1 MGVDIEDTWHPSIKL
16 NAIGR
21 AIDRNATDPIPTGV
35 TRDDIEEIC
44 YTIEQLY
51 GKFIDELVAET
62 ELSRRESQSWVLRNL
77 VYEGAE
83 PLSYEAIGLY
93 IWAIGRAREGD
104 PLSRTIVNEYH
115 GRAVEKIDRAEATV
129 MRTGPPPYPDELF
142 DDPTLLWVDSSVGER
157 LRRRLGP
164 EENFSDLLDRLL
176 DETSSTPSLEAVIE
190 AYKTERGSSYV
201 AVDTVYPDWDGNLRL
216 VVHTPEPGD
225 LPDEIAEIEDVRID
239 DTRVDVT
246 IMENDERSR
255 AASHLVVYRAGE
267 DEEDAVVPLEN
278 GIEGLLTALEHA
290 ECTPAELVALVRED
304 GGVALAIDETPTGA
318 GAHLY
323 PIYDADVT
331 PQPGPLQYVERITLD
346 DRTIRVTEVTSATT
360 DDIGAMDAE
369 LVFLW
374 ADAATDG
381 IETRD
386 LPEDPVEQREMFPKQ
401 VLWTA

>member
-16 NAIGR
+16 NAIGM
-21 AIDRNATDPIPTGV
+21 AIDRNATDPIPEGV
-35 TRDDIEEIC
+35 TRDEIEEIC

-93 IWAIGRAREGD
+93 IWAIGRAREGE
-104 PLSRTIVNEYH
+104 PLSRTIVNDYYE
-115 GRAVEKIDRAEATV
+115 RAVEKIDRAEATV

-157 LRRRLGP
+157 LQRRLGP
-164 EENFSDLLDRLL
+164 EENFSELLDRLL
-176 DETSSTPSLEAVIE
+176 DETSSTPSLEAVVE
-190 AYKTERGSSYV
+190 AYKTDRGSAYV

-216 VVHTPEPGD
+216 VVHAPEPGD
-225 LPDEIAEIEDVRID
+225 LPNEIAAVEEVRID
-239 DTRVDVT
+239 ETRVDVT
-246 IMENDERSR
+246 IMEKDERSP

-267 DEEDAVVPLEN
+267 EEVPLEN
-278 GIEGLLTALEHA
+278 GLERLVTALENA
-290 ECTPAELVALVRED
+290 ECTPAELVTHVRAE
-304 GGVALAIDETPTGA
+304 GGVALAVDKTPTGA

-323 PIYDADVT
+323 PLFNPQQT
-331 PQPGPLQYVERITLD
+331 PHPGPLEYVERITLD
-346 DRTIRVTEVTSATT
+346 DRTIRVTAVTPVTT
-360 DDIGAMDAE
+360 DELDEMDAE

-374 ADAATDG
+374 ADPAVDG
-381 IETRD
+381 IEARD